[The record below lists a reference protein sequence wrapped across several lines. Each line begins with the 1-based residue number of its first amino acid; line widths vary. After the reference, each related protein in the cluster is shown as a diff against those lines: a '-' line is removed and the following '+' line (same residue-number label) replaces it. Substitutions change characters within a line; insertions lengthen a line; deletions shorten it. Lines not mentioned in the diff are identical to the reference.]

1 MNKIKYKC
9 KKCNWQTAILEAW
22 GDLKP
27 SFCGNK
33 KCLSNFSRN
42 PDNLEVVFPEL
53 YVGAGI
59 AVLLGVFCLA
69 SLTVSTAL
77 TVFWTVCGVGAEG
90 IPAGFPVELT

>member
-42 PDNLEVVFPEL
+42 PDNLEVVFPEQK
-53 YVGAGI
+53 V
-59 AVLLGVFCLA
+59 
-69 SLTVSTAL
+69 
-77 TVFWTVCGVGAEG
+77 
-90 IPAGFPVELT
+90 VEKVIVENKPKIDNKKFTEKKQEIIENN